1 MKIDNF
7 GSIGTASAP
16 LKTQSSDRPVAT
28 PTAIHSTAAPV
39 QAAPVEA
46 VAVKGDPNG
55 GKDWS
60 PEKQGESITPEMMEQ
75 AVKQANKSL
84 SGVNKQIERS
94 VHETTHTVMY
104 VLRDTVT
111 KEVISEFP
119 PKKIQDMIAKMW
131 ELAGLFVDE
140 KA

>member
-7 GSIGTASAP
+7 GSVGTTAIP
-16 LKTQSSDRPVAT
+16 LKTQSSDRPNT
-28 PTAIHSTAAPV
+28 LSTAAHV
-39 QAAPVEA
+39 APAPIQVVPTE
-46 VAVKGDPNG
+46 VTSVKGDLIS

-140 KA
+140 RA

>member
-7 GSIGTASAP
+7 GSVGISTTAYKPQSAEGQAQAP
-16 LKTQSSDRPVAT
+16 APAPVPVPVA
-28 PTAIHSTAAPV
+28 SV
-39 QAAPVEA
+39 DSQ
-46 VAVKGDPNG
+46 AVKGELVQS
-55 GKDWS
+55 KDWKS
-60 PEKQGESITPEMMEQ
+60 DRQEESITPEMMDQ
-75 AVKQANKSL
+75 AIKQANKAL
-84 SGVNKQIERS
+84 GGTNKAIERS

-111 KEVISEFP
+111 KEVIREFP

-140 KA
+140 KG